1 MSKIDANVAVQ
12 IADAIRPAQISQ
24 ERGQQAQQALVP
36 QIQDGSAPTVSASDT
51 RAAAARLKQVVET
64 ASGSQLKFDVDDQS
78 GDMLMIVTDQ
88 ATGEVIRRIPTEEAV
103 RLHER
108 LTQDPGL
115 LLDKLA

>member
-1 MSKIDANVAVQ
+1 MSKIDANVAAQ
-12 IADAIRPAQISQ
+12 IADTIRPAQISQ
-24 ERGQQAQQALVP
+24 DRVQQTQQALVP
-36 QIQDGSAPTVSASDT
+36 QIQDGSAPAVSASDT

-108 LTQDPGL
+108 LSQDPGL
-115 LLDKLA
+115 